1 MVTQSVQYYFT
12 INNRVNIRYL
22 KMYLVPSAEIPQ
34 QNPSSWHPAA
44 CIGSVN
50 NDATVRGYTVHLR
63 LDITTPSESREDL

>member
-1 MVTQSVQYYFT
+1 
-12 INNRVNIRYL
+12 
-22 KMYLVPSAEIPQ
+22 MYLVPSAEIPQ

-44 CIGSVN
+44 ASEVST